1 VGRLN
6 RPGKSSEIR
15 EARLERLA
23 RRIQEL
29 AGKDSE
35 LLRQSREMAAVRRA
49 AALELHR
56 TCAGVAADLNH
67 LLPRDEVMLDPP
79 EFAEAAFREDSANL
93 VQLNIRGRI
102 LQISYTGTGDLVSTE
117 DFRIPYSLEG
127 AIRAFNQ
134 ELLEKEVIEE
144 QLLFYTVEKDRRM
157 WRYFDPRTYRSGP
170 FDREYLLSLLEQV
183 L

>member
-1 VGRLN
+1 M
-6 RPGKSSEIR
+6 
-15 EARLERLA
+15 ERLA

-35 LLRQSREMAAVRRA
+35 LLRQSREMEAVRRA
-49 AALELHR
+49 AAVELYR
-56 TCAGVAADLNH
+56 TCAGLVADLNR
-67 LLPRDEVMLDPP
+67 LLPRDEVVLDPQ
-79 EFAEAAFREDSANL
+79 EFAEAAFHEDSPNL
-93 VQLNIRGRI
+93 LQINIRGRI
-102 LQISYTGTGDLVSTE
+102 LQISYTGTGELVSTE

-134 ELLEKEVIEE
+134 ELLEKDVIEE
-144 QLLFYTVEKDRRM
+144 QLLFYTVERDRRM